1 VRDLMGCSTRTHKC
15 GRANGT
21 PASCTPV
28 ASHVSVQ
35 HEMSASNP
43 PFFFLSTQSVNR
55 RLGDMFGFVWASYAG
70 LRELWWQVRGFRTQ
84 FPDLHVDDVSAKF
97 LSGLP
102 LPGGIDLDR
111 ICLRTEWPEHE
122 QEFAKWILFE
132 ACTLYENWAEKV
144 CSEVFTPVAA
154 AKHAKDIQFPTGVDN
169 RGRPNGY
176 TLAVAAA
183 NRSPSPLMRAE
194 IYPKL
199 KASNLNRWATVEEHL
214 TAYRFFK
221 ECRNSIIHADGIV
234 SQELIDVRSTL
245 GAIQAGTASP
255 FRHPF
260 SLPPLSLGQ
269 PIRLHLK
276 DCILFGTIVR
286 LLVCTF
292 DAAFAVSHS
301 SEALLESRV
310 RSAKAAGRAFAMFP
324 ADPTRYQR
332 RVKRLLVA
340 AKVPEPVNLANMTTW
355 LQSKRL
361 A

>member
-1 VRDLMGCSTRTHKC
+1 
-15 GRANGT
+15 
-21 PASCTPV
+21 
-28 ASHVSVQ
+28 
-35 HEMSASNP
+35 MSASNP

-70 LRELWWQVRGFRTQ
+70 LRELWWQVRGFRAQ
-84 FPDLHVDDVSAKF
+84 FPDLHVDEVSAKF

-102 LPGGIDLDR
+102 LPGGIDLAR
-111 ICLRTEWPEHE
+111 ICLRTEWAEHE

-144 CSEVFTPVAA
+144 CSEIFTPAAA
-154 AKHAKDIQFPTGVDN
+154 AKHAKDIQFPTGVDR

-176 TLAVAAA
+176 TLAVAGA
-183 NRSPSPLMRAE
+183 NRNVSALMHTE

-199 KASNLNRWATVEEHL
+199 KASNLNRWASIEEHL

-221 ECRNSIIHADGIV
+221 ECRNSIIHSDGVV
-234 SQELIDVRSTL
+234 SQELVDLRAALIAMQS
-245 GAIQAGTASP
+245 GTPSP
-255 FRHPF
+255 FRHAF
-260 SLPPLSLGQ
+260 ALPPLTVGL
-269 PIRLHLK
+269 PVPLHLK

-292 DAAFAVSHS
+292 DAAFSVSQS
-301 SEALLESRV
+301 CEVLLEARI
-310 RSAKAAGRAFAMFP
+310 RSVKIAGSAFATFP

-332 RVKRLLVA
+332 RVRRLLVA
-340 AKVPEPVNLANMTTW
+340 AKVPEPVNLSNVTSW